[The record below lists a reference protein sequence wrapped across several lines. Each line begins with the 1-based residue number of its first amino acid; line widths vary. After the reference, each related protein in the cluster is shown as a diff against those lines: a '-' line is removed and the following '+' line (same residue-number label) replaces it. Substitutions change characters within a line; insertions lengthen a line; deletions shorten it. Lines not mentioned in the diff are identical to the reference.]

1 MPVTNSSSAKA
12 MYFVISFLSLWS
24 HAHAAALV
32 IDYSNNNSPGFELLD
47 NSGVPLSP
55 GLEFVEHDG
64 AVLEVGYFSLATTEN
79 PFAGA
84 WVTMAGPSIPS
95 ATYATIEDMA
105 YGLPG
110 HFNRS
115 AGFGE
120 TPAGP
125 YGFPV
130 VGTPMSIRFFNSPAS
145 VRPSHFNAVSS
156 INWVWTGQADPFTEL
171 DMDLTASPLLWLG
184 GADSAFRTTLP
195 VPEISTWALLISG
208 SASLLM
214 RRRVPHQKST

>member
-1 MPVTNSSSAKA
+1 MLSSVKA
-12 MYFVISFLSLWS
+12 TCFVISFLALGSNS
-24 HAHAAALV
+24 PAAALI
-32 IDYSNNNSPGFELLD
+32 IDYSNNNVPGFELLD
-47 NSGVPLSP
+47 ISGVPLYP
-55 GLEFVEHDG
+55 GLEFEEHDG

-79 PFAGA
+79 PFAGV

-95 ATYATIEDMA
+95 AIYATIGDKA

-125 YGFPV
+125 FAFPV

-156 INWVWTGQADPFTEL
+156 ISWIWTGQADPFTQL

-195 VPEISTWALLISG
+195 VPEISTWALLASG
-208 SASLLM
+208 SAPLLM
-214 RRRVPHQKST
+214 RRRMSRQKST